1 MQADALQPLDDDDSV
16 GLSAKS
22 KASADL
28 EVFSAE
34 IIQEALQFL
43 SLQVSLFNFY

>member
-1 MQADALQPLDDDDSV
+1 MQADALQPLDDDCE

-22 KASADL
+22 KASAEL

-34 IIQEALQFL
+34 VIQEALQFL
-43 SLQVSLFNFY
+43 SLQVGL